1 MFSQFQT
8 GSVSAGKQRPA
19 PLRRIVLV
27 PTLLASALTL
37 SGCMA
42 SLAASALGA
51 AVDKAQGKPQSNEH
65 LQMEARQA
73 CSSHAG
79 KYGTT
84 RIIDVE
90 QRSINKIVVWGTVG
104 EGKQRQSFE
113 CNYGTKISGFK
124 LRTIGR

>member
-1 MFSQFQT
+1 MNKGF
-8 GSVSAGKQRPA
+8 
-19 PLRRIVLV
+19 LV
-27 PTLLASALTL
+27 PALLGIALTL

-51 AVDKAQGKPQSNEH
+51 AANSAQGKPQSNAH
-65 LQMEARQA
+65 LQPEARQA

-79 KYGTT
+79 RYGTA

-104 EGKQRQSFE
+104 EGKDRRSFE
-113 CNYGTKISGFK
+113 CAYGTKISSFK
-124 LRTIGR
+124 LRAIGR